1 MRPGPLSPS
10 TPPPAHTTT
19 PSQSQPWC
27 AAVVHLAAKLGGE
40 LSEIDSIVSA
50 NVIGTYNIMEA
61 ARRCNLRRVV
71 FASAGAVSMNREHEE
86 PFLTLTN
93 PHVPPP
99 EAWEKI
105 THLDEPRPH
114 GLYGAA
120 PSPLPGGFW
129 VLWSLCCCSWGS
141 RANHQPCV

>member
-1 MRPGPLSPS
+1 VVR
-10 TPPPAHTTT
+10 
-19 PSQSQPWC
+19 

-120 PSPLPGGFW
+120 PSTSPWRLDLSGLSAVCLLLF
-129 VLWSLCCCSWGS
+129 VVVSE
-141 RANHQPCV
+141 PCV

>member
-1 MRPGPLSPS
+1 MVR
-10 TPPPAHTTT
+10 
-19 PSQSQPWC
+19 

-120 PSPLPGGFW
+120 PSPSPLEAYLVGFSG
-129 VLWSLCCCSWGS
+129 VSFVVSSS
-141 RANHQPCV
+141 RVNPQPCV